1 MPDQTAESPDSV
13 HQDTRPAVVAVPA
26 RNEAERIGACLG
38 ALRDQQRR
46 PDAMI
51 LLLNNCTD
59 DTEAVARALA
69 PGLGFDLHIVSRN
82 LPAGKANA
90 GCARRDAM
98 RLAADVAGPHGALLT
113 TDADAIVPA
122 GWVGHNL
129 AALNRGVDVVCGRAE
144 VDPAEAALIPPR
156 LHADDALEGRLIGLL
171 DDLAWLLDPEPH
183 DPPPRHTEAS
193 GASLAVSATAYHR
206 VGGIPAVPAG
216 EDRAFVAALW
226 RMDARVRHDPGITV
240 TVSGRV
246 EGRAPGGMADAIRRR
261 MERQDE
267 FTDDQAEPAAAA
279 FLRYSLRSVARQAW
293 MARRLDP
300 VLADDLEIPAGVLAE
315 ALHRPFFGSAWA
327 ALERASPRLIRRRV
341 RFIDLRQ
348 EVAQAEAIMRR
359 LAAMPQAALTGSLA
373 AD

>member
-26 RNEAERIGACLG
+26 RNEAERIGACLT

-46 PDAMI
+46 PDAVI

-59 DTEAVARALA
+59 DTEAIARALS
-69 PGLGFDLHIVSRN
+69 PGLGFDLRIVSRD
-82 LPAGKANA
+82 LPPGKANA

-98 RLAADVAGPHGALLT
+98 RLAADVAGPRGALLT
-113 TDADAIVPA
+113 TDADAVVPP
-122 GWVGHNL
+122 GWVRRNL
-129 AALNRGVDVVCGRAE
+129 AALDRGADVVCGRAE
-144 VDPAEAALIPPR
+144 LDPAEAALIPPR

-183 DPPPRHTEAS
+183 DPPPRHASAS
-193 GASLAVSATAYHR
+193 GASLAVSAAAYHR
-206 VGGIPAVPAG
+206 VDGIPAIQAG

-240 TVSGRV
+240 TVSGRI

-279 FLRYSLRSVARQAW
+279 FLRYSLRAAARRAW
-293 MARRLDP
+293 TARRLDL

-315 ALHRPFFGSAWA
+315 ALHRPFFGSAWT
-327 ALERASPRLIRRRV
+327 ALERASPRLTRRRV
-341 RFIDLRQ
+341 RFGDLRQ
-348 EVAQAEAIMRR
+348 EVAQAEAIVRR
-359 LAAMPQAALTGSLA
+359 LAATPQPALAGSLA